1 MRPAVGRQFL
11 DVAPPVTIVVSRTED
26 LLQSLDVVRRYESQV
41 ESTLSPSLSVNG
53 FAVRAQW

>member
-1 MRPAVGRQFL
+1 MGRQFL